1 MLALFAT
8 LLLYAGQPLQPSAP
22 PVPLQRPPPG
32 HVPDGVQSSVTYVAP
47 GTFGNNGALLL
58 ANDFFGMRSRLLCCG
73 RIRLTGRGAFLDFW
87 YRPQALQ
94 MVAPVG
100 DLLQS
105 GVSLVPQFLQYQVR
119 IHAVRGATDGR
130 ETYWHTW
137 PAAGFTTSL
146 AASGLRL
153 GIGLGLVAALE
164 LCGLDDLAASW
175 TMRSSSDCTDSV
187 RAREAESLSVL
198 VETGRVGR
206 AVLSGA
212 EDSF

>member
-32 HVPDGVQSSVTYVAP
+32 HVPEGVQSSVTYVAP

-73 RIRLTGRGAFLDFW
+73 RIKLTGRGAFRDFW

-119 IHAVRGATDGR
+119 TRNPEERQTA
-130 ETYWHTW
+130 
-137 PAAGFTTSL
+137 
-146 AASGLRL
+146 
-153 GIGLGLVAALE
+153 
-164 LCGLDDLAASW
+164 
-175 TMRSSSDCTDSV
+175 
-187 RAREAESLSVL
+187 
-198 VETGRVGR
+198 
-206 AVLSGA
+206 
-212 EDSF
+212 